1 MVEIAT
7 EVDIPIW
14 NNLID
19 KLDSIVV
26 WLSIA
31 EMCAFLGWNL

>member
-7 EVDIPIW
+7 EVGIPIW

-31 EMCAFLGWNL
+31 EMYAFLGRNL